1 MANYAAFGTLL
12 KIAGT
17 TVAGVTNIGGPGL
30 TLETIDVTNHSSTS
44 AWREFVG
51 GLKDG
56 GEISLDIVF
65 DPAAATHKNASGGL
79 LYLLT
84 TRASASFTITFPD
97 AAPTTW
103 TFAAFVTSFEVGAPV
118 ADGLTAS
125 VTLKIT
131 GAPTLA

>member
-12 KIAGT
+12 KLAAA
-17 TVAGVTNIGGPGL
+17 TVAGVTNISGPGL

-56 GEISLDIVF
+56 GEISLDIVY

-79 LYLLT
+79 LYLLDQRTSGSFSIVFPDSGNT
-84 TRASASFTITFPD
+84 TWSFT
-97 AAPTTW
+97 
-103 TFAAFVTSFEVGAPV
+103 AFVTSFEPGAPV

-131 GAPTLA
+131 GAPTLV

>member
-56 GEISLDIVF
+56 GEIPVDIVF
-65 DPAAATHKNASGGL
+65 DPVAATHKNASGGL

-103 TFAAFVTSFEVGAPV
+103 TFTAFVTSFEVGAPV

>member
-44 AWREFVG
+44 GWREFVG

-56 GEISLDIVF
+56 GEISVDIVF
-65 DPAAATHKNASGGL
+65 DPVAATHKNASGGL

-97 AAPTTW
+97 TGLTVW
-103 TFAAFVTSFEVGAPV
+103 TFTAFVTSFEVGAPV

-131 GAPTLA
+131 GAPTLV

>member
-1 MANYAAFGTLL
+1 MTNYAAFGTLL

-30 TLETIDVTNHSSTS
+30 TLETIDVTNHSSAS

-56 GEISLDIVF
+56 GEISVDIVF

>member
-30 TLETIDVTNHSSTS
+30 TLETIDVTNHSSAS

-56 GEISLDIVF
+56 GEISVDIVF
-65 DPAAATHKNASGGL
+65 DPVAATHKNASGGL

>member
-1 MANYAAFGTLL
+1 MANYAAYGTLL
-12 KIAGT
+12 KLGGT

-30 TLETIDVTNHSSTS
+30 TLETIDVTNHSSAS

-56 GEISLDIVF
+56 GEISVDIVF
-65 DPAAATHKNASGGL
+65 DPVDATHRNASGGL
-79 LYLLT
+79 LFLLT
-84 TRASASFTITFPD
+84 TRASGSFSITFPQ
-97 AAPTTW
+97 ATVWSFT
-103 TFAAFVTSFEVGAPV
+103 AFVTSFEPSGAV

>member
-1 MANYAAFGTLL
+1 MANYAAYGTLL
-12 KIAGT
+12 KIAGV

-56 GEISLDIVF
+56 GDISVDIVY
-65 DPAAATHKNASGGL
+65 DPAAATHKNTSGGL

-84 TRASASFTITFPD
+84 TRASASFTITFSD
-97 AAPTTW
+97 TGATVW
-103 TFAAFVTSFEVGAPV
+103 TFTAFVTSFEPSGAV

>member
-56 GEISLDIVF
+56 GEISVDIVF
-65 DPAAATHKNASGGL
+65 DPVAATHKNASGGL

-97 AAPTTW
+97 TGATVW
-103 TFAAFVTSFEVGAPV
+103 TFTAFVTSFEVGAPV

>member
-1 MANYAAFGTLL
+1 MANYAAYGSLL
-12 KIAGT
+12 KLSGT

-30 TLETIDVTNHSSTS
+30 TLETIDVTNHSSAS

-56 GEISLDIVF
+56 GEVSLDIVF
-65 DPAAATHKNASGGL
+65 DPAETTHKNASGGL

-84 TRASASFTITFPD
+84 TRASGSFSLTFSDTGGTVWSFT
-97 AAPTTW
+97 
-103 TFAAFVTSFEVGAPV
+103 AFVTSFEPGAPV
-118 ADGLTAS
+118 ADGLTAA